1 MAPLSVWENLRL
13 GAWVKSARGQR
24 QASLER
30 VYEIFPALKE
40 KQHEL
45 VGGLSGGQQQM
56 VAIGRGLMAQPRLL
70 LLDEP
75 FLGLNASMITAI
87 SDALRR
93 INADGVTLLFIDQDV
108 ERALALSSHAFV
120 LESGK
125 LVLAGESKQLL
136 ESEATWQIYLGA
148 HGVAV
153 D

>member
-1 MAPLSVWENLRL
+1 
-13 GAWVKSARGQR
+13 
-24 QASLER
+24 
-30 VYEIFPALKE
+30 
-40 KQHEL
+40 
-45 VGGLSGGQQQM
+45 M